1 MCRRTTREDDG
12 VTETGQLAEL
22 TEQAAPHDA
31 VGRYL
36 AAQLGDDGWRDCR
49 LELISG
55 GKSNLTFAVVSGA
68 GEAVLRRP
76 PLSNRLPTAHDMGRE
91 HRVMTALG
99 GTGVPVPATLA
110 MCTDEDVIGAP
121 FYVMERVAGHI
132 VRDSLP
138 AGYAESEAERQS
150 IAHGLID
157 VLAELHAVDP
167 AAVGLSDYGRPDG
180 YLERQI
186 RRWTS
191 QWEATRDAIEA
202 TGSDLDRLAGRLAEQ
217 VPVSRSGPIVHGDY
231 RMDNALLDPTTP
243 GRIAAVLDWEL
254 STLGDPLADLGLFFI
269 YWQDA
274 GDATAEIS
282 AGILPTVTT
291 LPGFPTRRELLD
303 RYALRSGTDLSA
315 MPWYVGFACFKLAVI
330 VAGVAARGRAGA
342 MIGDGFVEMA
352 VRIAP
357 LVDAGHKA
365 LSGELG

>member
-1 MCRRTTREDDG
+1 MHEDERVTTQQSD
-12 VTETGQLAEL
+12 LAAM
-22 TEQAAPHDA
+22 TEQAVPREA

-36 AAQLGDDGWRDCR
+36 AEQLGDDGWRDCR

-55 GKSNLTFAVVSGA
+55 GKSNLTFGVTASA

-99 GTGVPVPATLA
+99 PTPVPVPPTLA

-121 FYVMERVAGHI
+121 FYVMSRVAGHI
-132 VRDSLP
+132 VRDTLP
-138 AGYAESEAERQS
+138 DGYAESPEERAA

-157 VLAELHAVDP
+157 TMADLHAVVP
-167 AAVGLSDYGRPDG
+167 AEVGLGDYGRPDG

-186 RRWTS
+186 KRWTT
-191 QWEATRDAIEA
+191 QWQATRDALQGE
-202 TGSDLDRLAGRLAEQ
+202 GSDLDRLAERLTAK
-217 VPVSRSGPIVHGDY
+217 VPKAPTGPIVHGDY
-231 RMDNALLDPTTP
+231 RMDNVMLDPTTP

-254 STLGDPLADLGLFFI
+254 STLGDPLADLGMFYI

-274 GDATAEIS
+274 GDETSELTA
-282 AGILPTVTT
+282 GVLPTVTT

-303 RYALRSGTDLSA
+303 RYAASSGRDLSD
-315 MPWYVGFACFKLAVI
+315 MPWYVAFACFKLAAI
-330 VAGVAARGRAGA
+330 IAGVAARGLAGA

-357 LVDAGHKA
+357 LVNAGNAA
-365 LSGELG
+365 LSDGL